1 MLGKQ
6 VACNIDRRGVLVP
19 LLKEGQRLVVAV
31 RAEGD
36 QQDHGWLWH
45 VASISGSG
53 HVYSTT
59 SGIFR
64 STTATASQAPVDVH
78 VHVALSLKPRL
89 DGLRH
94 PPVVGQQPRR
104 SIFEYDLAATLE
116 GEQVRDLLELEEAQ
130 DVEAVGAGD
139 VVGGGP
145 VRLTVAAILGQGV
158 EVGDFLVVK
167 LAAGN
172 GIVNRQLLPMST

>member
-1 MLGKQ
+1 MLCKQ
-6 VACNIDRRGVLVP
+6 VACNIDRRCVLVP
-19 LLKEGQRLVVAV
+19 LLKECQRLVVAV

-45 VASISGSG
+45 VHGISVSG
-53 HVYSTT
+53 HVSPGT

-64 STTATASQAPVDVH
+64 STPAAARQAHVDVH
-78 VHVALSLKPRL
+78 IHVALCLEPGL

-94 PPVVGQQPRR
+94 PPVVGQQSRR
-104 SIFEYDLAATLE
+104 PIFEYDLAATFE
-116 GEQVRDLLELEEAQ
+116 WEQVRDLLELEEAQ

-145 VRLTVAAILGQGV
+145 VRLPVAAVLGQGV

-172 GIVNRQLLPMST
+172 GIINCQLLPVST